1 MPTFLTEV
9 TTGSGFDPT
18 QIFGW
23 ITSGLRSIMSVATDF
38 PLNIFIGASII
49 GIGVGLYRSLK
60 R

>member
-18 QIFGW
+18 QIFSW
-23 ITSGLRSIMSVATDF
+23 VTSGLRSIMSVATDF